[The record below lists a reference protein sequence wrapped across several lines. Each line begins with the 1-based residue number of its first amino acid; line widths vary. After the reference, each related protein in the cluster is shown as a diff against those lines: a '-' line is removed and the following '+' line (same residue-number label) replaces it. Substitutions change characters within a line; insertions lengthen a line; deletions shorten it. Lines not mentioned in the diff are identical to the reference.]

1 MGWLFIFFA
10 SITEIT
16 GVIGLKKF
24 SQKKTLPNGLIY
36 GTGFALSFVFL
47 YFAFQ
52 YLQVSVVYA
61 VWMGIGTAGAVI
73 VNMIFFGES
82 RSPGRIASVALIIIG
97 VVGLKFI
104 S

>member
-10 SITEIT
+10 AITEIS
-16 GVIGLKKF
+16 GVIGLKMF
-24 SQKKTLPNGLIY
+24 SQKKTLKSGLLY

-61 VWMGIGTAGAVI
+61 VWIGIGTAGAVL
-73 VNMIFFGES
+73 VNMMFFGES
-82 RSPGRIASVALIIIG
+82 RSQGRLVSVMLIIIG
-97 VVGLKFI
+97 VVGLKAI
-104 S
+104 A